1 MTVRDIL
8 TNEELRRHEFPVATR
23 SAFFAHA
30 GVCPLPRRVVEAMQ
44 QYAARAMLGDQESQL
59 AEVLSSTRA
68 LAARLL
74 QVKPGEIA
82 FVGPTS
88 LALSYVAAGVPW
100 QAGDNVVAYFDD
112 YPANVYPW
120 MALAQRGVEVRLLK
134 SPELGRLEP
143 EFVLSRVDAHTKL
156 VALASCHFISG
167 RRLLVEMLG
176 RELRQRGVWFCLD
189 AIQTVGAFP
198 VDASQVDFLAA
209 DAHKWMLGP
218 CGAGIL
224 YVKSEL
230 QEAVQPPVFGWNN
243 VRCPNFVT
251 QETLVLRRESHRYE
265 VGTHNLIGLLGLR
278 AALEL
283 LLEVGVEAIGE
294 ELLRKRAWLLRAV
307 RERGFT
313 VLNSSAQPSA
323 ASGIV
328 TFFKPDADMALLHRR
343 LADAR
348 VTASLRSD
356 RSGQRYVRFSPHF
369 YNSDAELERAV
380 DLL

>member
-1 MTVRDIL
+1 
-8 TNEELRRHEFPVATR
+8 
-23 SAFFAHA
+23 
-30 GVCPLPRRVVEAMQ
+30 
-44 QYAARAMLGDQESQL
+44 
-59 AEVLSSTRA
+59 
-68 LAARLL
+68 
-74 QVKPGEIA
+74 
-82 FVGPTS
+82 
-88 LALSYVAAGVPW
+88 
-100 QAGDNVVAYFDD
+100 
-112 YPANVYPW
+112 
-120 MALAQRGVEVRLLK
+120 
-134 SPELGRLEP
+134 
-143 EFVLSRVDAHTKL
+143 
-156 VALASCHFISG
+156 
-167 RRLLVEMLG
+167 MLG